1 MPKYQKR
8 GESMKDSNIVEK
20 LLEGDEEFKKLYF
33 EHRKLDD
40 IVKGLEERNSISI
53 DDELEIKKLKK
64 MKLSLKDQMEMKIS
78 KFK

>member
-1 MPKYQKR
+1 
-8 GESMKDSNIVEK
+8 MKDLNIVEK

-40 IVKGLEERNSISI
+40 IVKGLQEKDSISI

-64 MKLSLKDQMEMKIS
+64 IKLSLKDQMEMKIS
-78 KFK
+78 RLK

>member
-1 MPKYQKR
+1 
-8 GESMKDSNIVEK
+8 MKETNIVEK

-40 IVKGLEERNSISI
+40 IVKGLEKKDSISI

-64 MKLSLKDQMEMKIS
+64 LKLSLKDKMEMKIS
-78 KFK
+78 KLK